1 MAQKRCSKWALKTLA
16 KSTKKKKKK
25 KTTKVILFPC
35 KIYDKH
41 EVLEN
46 NKKAPKKHEKVPRK
60 LLKKIY

>member
-1 MAQKRCSKWALKTLA
+1 MGTKNVSKKYQ
-16 KSTKKKKKK
+16 KKKKKE
-25 KTTKVILFPC
+25 TTKVILFPC